1 MRTPALLSGLDVLL
15 EDPAPLRGR
24 RIGLVANP
32 ASVTS
37 RYVPTARALLDA
49 GLDVRVLFGPEHGL
63 TGAVQDMLAV
73 GDGDT
78 PPGRL
83 PVVSLYGE
91 RFEDL
96 SPRPEHLES
105 LDVVVCDLP
114 DVGSRYY
121 TFVWTTALL
130 MKACAAR
137 GIPVLV
143 LDRPNPLGG
152 FAVEGNLPEERLLS
166 FVGLWPL
173 PPRHGMTPG
182 EIARYVNSQFAFG
195 CDLTVVPMK
204 VAGCAGPAPRGR
216 IGETPAWVLAS
227 PNMPTRDTAL
237 VYPGMCLL
245 EGTNLSEARGTT
257 RPFEI
262 VGAPWLDA
270 GRTADRAN
278 GLGLAGVAFRP
289 HVFRPTFHKFAGQ
302 DCGGVQLHVTDEAA
316 FRPYETGLRLVK
328 LLRDLDPSR
337 FRWRTERYE
346 YRDDVPAVDL
356 LAGTA
361 LYRELVDAGKSLDA
375 WIASFP
381 ADLSRFA
388 PARSRSLLYAEAP
401 GPRRIHVVGAH
412 ESGKTTHAVA
422 LIRALS
428 ARGLSVGSVKHT
440 RDEYETDVT
449 GKDSQQHFEAGANPA
464 VLVTGA
470 RSGVHVRH
478 RTGPSLQAVIER
490 EMPGADVVVVEGFRD
505 EPGPKVEVCRAA
517 TGREPVCAGDPG
529 VIAVMTDHGTAHA
542 STVPRLAL
550 GDVGGLLPLVLD
562 ALGLGGKP

>member
-1 MRTPALLSGLDVLL
+1 MKPAPLLSGLDVLL
-15 EDPAPLRGR
+15 EDPSPLRGR
-24 RIGLVANP
+24 RLGLLANP

-37 RYVPTARALLDA
+37 RFAPTARALLDT

-78 PPGRL
+78 PSGRI

-96 SPRPEHLES
+96 APRPEHLAG
-105 LDVVVCDLP
+105 LDAIVCDLP

-121 TFVWTTALL
+121 TFVWTTALV
-130 MKACAAR
+130 MKACAAQ
-137 GIPVLV
+137 GIPVFV
-143 LDRPNPLGG
+143 LDRPNPRGG
-152 FAVEGNLPEERLLS
+152 LAVEGNLPEERLLS
-166 FVGLWPL
+166 FVGLWPV

-182 EIARYVNSQFAFG
+182 EIARYVNAELAFG

-204 VAGCAGPAPRGR
+204 VAGSRGAAPRGR
-216 IGETPAWVLAS
+216 VGDTPAWVLPS

-270 GRTADRAN
+270 QVAADSAN
-278 GLGLAGVAFRP
+278 ALGLPGVAFRP

-302 DCGGVQLHVTDEAA
+302 DCGGAQLHVTNEET

-337 FRWRTERYE
+337 FRWRTETYE
-346 YRDDVPAVDL
+346 YRSDVPAVDL
-356 LAGTA
+356 LAGTPH
-361 LYRELVDAGKSLDA
+361 YRELVDAGETLDP
-375 WIASFP
+375 WIAAFP
-381 ADLSRFA
+381 SDVARFA
-388 PARSRSLLYAEAP
+388 PIREKSLLYRE
-401 GPRRIHVVGAH
+401 GPPRVHVVGAH
-412 ESGKTTHAVA
+412 KSGKTTLAA
-422 LIRALS
+422 GLIRALA

-440 RDEYETDVT
+440 RDEYETDAP
-449 GKDSQQHFEAGANPA
+449 GKDSQQHFAAGANPA
-464 VLVTGA
+464 VLLTGR
-470 RSGVHVRH
+470 RSGVHALHERA
-478 RTGPSLQAVIER
+478 PSLSAVIAR
-490 EMPGADVVVVEGFRD
+490 EMPHVDVVVVEGFRD
-505 EPGPKVEVCRAA
+505 DPGPKVEVCRAA
-517 TGREPVCAGDPG
+517 TGRDPVAAGDG
-529 VIAVMTDHGTAHA
+529 AVFAVMTDRETPHL
-542 STVPRLAL
+542 SSIPRLPF
-550 GDVGGLLPLVLD
+550 GDVDALVPLVLR
-562 ALGLGGKP
+562 ALVLEGRE